1 MNKILNTYLYS
12 NISFMHSKVK
22 YGFILQQ
29 YKNKKIIQTQLDFST
44 PNQPMSE
51 RSIQNCLNKF
61 VHEHT
66 GNKSKGLQK
75 HNSWQLRSH
84 RVSIWP
90 CDAINKL
97 EHLHIPKLET

>member
-29 YKNKKIIQTQLDFST
+29 YKNKKIIQTQPDFST
-44 PNQPMSE
+44 PNQSMSE
-51 RSIQNCLNKF
+51 HSIQNCLNKL

-66 GNKSKGLQK
+66 GNKSKASK
-75 HNSWQLRSH
+75 STHKQLAVKKPQSFYL
-84 RVSIWP
+84 
-90 CDAINKL
+90 AL
-97 EHLHIPKLET
+97 